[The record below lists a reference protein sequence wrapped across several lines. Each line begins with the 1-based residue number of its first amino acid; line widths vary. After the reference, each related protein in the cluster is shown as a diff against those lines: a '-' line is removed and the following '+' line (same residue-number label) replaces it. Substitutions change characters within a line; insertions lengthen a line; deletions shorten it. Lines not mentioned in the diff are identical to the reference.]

1 MSFLQNGTEIDADLV
16 HNSGTIIRFKT
27 SQLDQLPGSSC
38 TCRIILPTGVPAE
51 CSFNCNKANPNITGP
66 ELVQYIK
73 SILDYRTSVKVKLI
87 EDLDHGIVTLRL
99 PKGSGEISDIA
110 TPEDVDI
117 LAIEIDESCLAEI
130 VNEGSFVSKEE
141 IRTILELWIRKKNLI
156 LQGPPGTGKTWL
168 ARRLGKILT
177 GKYAQ
182 GDQLRTVQFHPNYSY
197 EDFVRG
203 WRPGRDGRLDIVDGI
218 FMQIVCD
225 ALNNPDKLFVLVI
238 EEVNRGSPA
247 HIFGELLTLL
257 EAGNRTPDA
266 AMQLCYPDVDGIH
279 RTVYVPE
286 NLFVIGTMNIADRSL
301 AIVDFAFRRRFSFV
315 GLEPRIGEEWRNWVI
330 RNRNMNATDAL
341 QIAQKIGQL
350 NKTICEDGRLGKS
363 FCIGHSYVTPSHS
376 LEDQSTREW
385 FGQVVASEIK
395 PLLEEYWFDDPAMA
409 EREAN
414 RLLEG
419 W

>member
-182 GDQLRTVQFHPNYSY
+182 GDQLR
-197 EDFVRG
+197 
-203 WRPGRDGRLDIVDGI
+203 RD
-218 FMQIVCD
+218 
-225 ALNNPDKLFVLVI
+225 
-238 EEVNRGSPA
+238 S
-247 HIFGELLTLL
+247 
-257 EAGNRTPDA
+257 
-266 AMQLCYPDVDGIH
+266 
-279 RTVYVPE
+279 
-286 NLFVIGTMNIADRSL
+286 
-301 AIVDFAFRRRFSFV
+301 
-315 GLEPRIGEEWRNWVI
+315 
-330 RNRNMNATDAL
+330 
-341 QIAQKIGQL
+341 
-350 NKTICEDGRLGKS
+350 
-363 FCIGHSYVTPSHS
+363 
-376 LEDQSTREW
+376 
-385 FGQVVASEIK
+385 
-395 PLLEEYWFDDPAMA
+395 
-409 EREAN
+409 
-414 RLLEG
+414 
-419 W
+419 